1 MIVLVT
7 TLGAMNGIPLG
18 TYDGSEIGSLE
29 SLTNGT
35 SNGKF
40 DGLLLGSRLGL
51 VDGLKMVTDK
61 VTELGF

>member
-1 MIVLVT
+1 MASEGPV
-7 TLGAMNGIPLG
+7 LG
-18 TYDGSEIGSLE
+18 TFDDTEIGSLE